1 MQSDVQIEVYPTDAE
16 AVDAAA
22 ALVADHVRTAA
33 ARGSASVALGAG
45 RSGRATMVALAAR
58 GDLPWAVVDWYLA
71 DERCSQAPDPLAH
84 ATVARDS
91 LFMPRGVTAARI
103 HGPELGVADAE
114 RVATSYAAKL
124 GERLGPDGEL
134 DVVVLGI
141 GADGALGVLTSEC
154 AALES
159 PSWVAVVP
167 GPRAGEPARISVTP
181 ALLGRARQVIVTA
194 VGPETARAVAAALRD
209 HRGAAAC
216 VLPSD
221 RVTWVVDR
229 DAAGELMKDATP
241 VVDGARS

>member
-1 MQSDVQIEVYPTDAE
+1 MQSGVQIEVYPTDAD

-22 ALVADHVRTAA
+22 ALVAEHVRAAA
-33 ARGSASVALGAG
+33 ARGSASVALSAS
-45 RSGRATMVALAAR
+45 RTGRASMVALAAR

-71 DERCSQAPDPLAH
+71 DERCSQAADPLAH

-91 LFMPRGVTAARI
+91 LFMPRGVAATRI

-114 RVATSYAAKL
+114 RLAASYAATL
-124 GERLGPDGEL
+124 GERLGPDGAL

-141 GADGALGVLTSEC
+141 GADGTLGVLTNEC
-154 AALES
+154 AALDA

-167 GPRAGEPARISVTP
+167 APRAGEPARISMTP
-181 ALLGRARQVIVTA
+181 ALLARARQVVVTA

-209 HRGAAAC
+209 GRGAAAC
-216 VLPSD
+216 VLPSE

-241 VVDGARS
+241 VVEGARS